1 LLTERIRG
9 ESGYSLVEVMA
20 SIVILSIAIIPLV
33 GMFDMGLQNATR
45 GSNYDKSRALANLK
59 LEEAK
64 TLPFAEV
71 ENNFPEAATPLD
83 DSGNYE
89 SPDWMKDEGEPY
101 WDDNYA
107 NFAYKVEKQY
117 MRQPSKAPGSATEN
131 FLPCDQDS
139 VDPTIACSPG
149 TGLIRVTI
157 TVGWGYDEDTESY
170 RNTYTTLGL
179 VSA

>member
-1 LLTERIRG
+1 MLTERIKG

-20 SIVILSIAIIPLV
+20 SIIILTLAILPMV
-33 GMFDMGLQNATR
+33 GMFDVGLQSATR

-64 TLPFAEV
+64 SLPFAEV

-83 DSGNYE
+83 GSGNYLSE
-89 SPDWMKDEGEPY
+89 PMTDEGEPY

-107 NFAYKVEKQY
+107 NFEYTVEKQY
-117 MRQPSKAPGSATEN
+117 MQMPTE
-131 FLPCDQDS
+131 DS
-139 VDPTIACSPG
+139 VKWVEETSGTPTQ
-149 TGLIRVTI
+149 LIKVTV
-157 TVGWGYDEDTESY
+157 TVRWADGNE
-170 RNTYTTLGL
+170 YTTYGL